1 MRETGELVEIGRADI
16 DEVVQDESR
25 SLMPDDLTEALTIK
39 DFQDVQAFLM
49 MQKQEVVEEE

>member
-1 MRETGELVEIGRADI
+1 
-16 DEVVQDESR
+16 VQDESR